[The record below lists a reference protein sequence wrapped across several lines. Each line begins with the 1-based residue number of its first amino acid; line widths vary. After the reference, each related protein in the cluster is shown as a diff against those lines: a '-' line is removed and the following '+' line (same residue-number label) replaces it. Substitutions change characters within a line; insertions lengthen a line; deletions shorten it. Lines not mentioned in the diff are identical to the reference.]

1 MSEGTKNVLK
11 LIGVILAV
19 IVAYKLLMFVV
30 GKILA
35 IAIPVAI
42 FGGVV
47 YVIYRASGGK
57 PLMGGRRTLP

>member
-35 IAIPVAI
+35 IAIPVALL
-42 FGGVV
+42 GGVV

>member
-11 LIGVILAV
+11 LIGVL
-19 IVAYKLLMFVV
+19 VAAYIAYHLLIYLV

-42 FGGVV
+42 LGGVV
-47 YVIYRASGGK
+47 YVVYRASGGK

>member
-42 FGGVV
+42 LGGVV

>member
-1 MSEGTKNVLK
+1 MSEGTKNILK

-42 FGGVV
+42 LGGVV